1 MKKILTI
8 FAIIATMAC
17 MSVSAQAHRGRGEEW
32 KEKMMA
38 EKIAFLTL
46 EVGLTPEEA
55 QAFWPIYNKWWDD
68 RQSANSATRKALK
81 SIKKLNKEGNYS
93 EVEMKKLIK
102 TYTSCL
108 KNESDVYEVYIEE
121 FYKILPV
128 EKVAKIFV
136 AEDGFRKK
144 LTQMWREWY
153 YEKET
158 NKPEVKR

>member
-1 MKKILTI
+1 MNRILFVLCFLGLSI
-8 FAIIATMAC
+8 TMFGQQP
-17 MSVSAQAHRGRGEEW
+17 SKDEIHEKVISA
-32 KEKMMA
+32 
-38 EKIAFLTL
+38 KIAYFTQELSLTS
-46 EVGLTPEEA
+46 EEA

-102 TYTSCL
+102 TYTSCM

-144 LTQMWREWY
+144 LTQMWREWN

-158 NKPEVKR
+158 KKPEGKR